1 MNKVACLAALAA
13 FVTCHTFAA
22 SPWRE
27 TMGFSITTN
36 VGYGNEVFVVG
47 NHPDLGSWNPTRAA
61 KLYWTD
67 GNVWTGK
74 VGIKS
79 GETVD
84 YKFVSLPNTP
94 DDVCDPANA
103 NWMPP
108 GEGTHSVTT
117 APAQPDA
124 PYVGKTI
131 YYFSSLTN
139 ITLIYSSAG
148 GDFATAPMNV
158 VGAGRQSG
166 EFLYRVSEI
175 GEAGERIEFVL
186 SGMSGGNTI
195 YDHAPYPGYGSEPDN
210 NYFTTLD
217 AFYLQDGNIFNY
229 RPPATV
235 SPSQIISSNAVST
248 FSPSP
253 SRTMK
258 IYLPRGYTEN
268 TWKRYPVIYMHDG
281 ENTFYPGGVNG
292 SWDAGG
298 TADREIS
305 QGRMRESII
314 VALNSTS
321 QRTREY
327 LPPEDNSG
335 GAGFGD
341 VYGNF
346 LKYDVKAKIDAE
358 FRTLP
363 DRPNTATI
371 GASSGGLIVTYL
383 GWATNVFGLIGPFSP
398 AYLISPNFNQR
409 IANEPKQPLRIFTAT
424 GTAGDPEVRILPDTW
439 PVLDS
444 FLKKGYVSNVDLVS
458 RIGCGQMHN
467 EATWASWLPECFR
480 FLLNIWD
487 EPNRVAQDEHPPVI
501 TWASGGDGP
510 TALVHRTLAG
520 FRYELQLAT
529 NGIAGNWQL
538 LQGSTPEVLPWS
550 SRLWPLTNVP
560 QSARTAFFS
569 QLGEL
574 I

>member
-1 MNKVACLAALAA
+1 MKRVQLLAAVAA
-13 FVTCHTFAA
+13 LFAGSVFAA

-36 VGYGNEVFVVG
+36 VGFGNEVFVVG
-47 NHPDLGSWNPTRAA
+47 NHPDIGDWNPGRAA

-79 GETVD
+79 GATIQ
-84 YKFVSLPNTP
+84 YKFVSLPNSP
-94 DDVCDPANA
+94 ADVCDLENA

-117 APAQPDA
+117 APSQTEA
-124 PYVGKTI
+124 PYTGKTV
-131 YYFSSLTN
+131 YYLTGLTN
-139 ITLIYSSAG
+139 VTLIYSSAG
-148 GDFATAPMNV
+148 GVWTSAPMQK
-158 VGAGRQSG
+158 VGDGRAQG
-166 EFLYRVSEI
+166 ESLYRASGI
-175 GEAGERIEFVL
+175 GEAGESLEFVP
-186 SGMSGGNTI
+186 SGKAGTNTV
-195 YDHAPYPGYGSEPDN
+195 YDHTPYPSDIATDTN

-217 AFYLQDGNIFNY
+217 AFYLQDGNIYNY

-235 SPSQIISSNAVST
+235 SDPLIINSNVTST

-258 IYLPRGYTEN
+258 VYLPRGYAQN

-281 ENTFYPGGVNG
+281 ENAFFPGGTFG
-292 SWDAGG
+292 SWDADL
-298 TADREIS
+298 TATKEIS

-314 VALNSTS
+314 VALNSTG

-327 LPPEDNSG
+327 LPPEDSSG
-335 GAGFGD
+335 GAGFGN

-346 LKYDVKAKIDAE
+346 LKYNVKAKIDAE
-358 FRTLP
+358 FRTLTN
-363 DRPNTATI
+363 RENTATI
-371 GASSGGLIVTYL
+371 GSSSGGLIVTYL

-409 IANEPKQPLRIFTAT
+409 IANEPKQPLRIFTET
-424 GTAGDPEVRILPDTW
+424 GNIGSPEVDILPDTW

-444 FLKKGYVSNVDLVS
+444 FLKKGYVPNVDLVS
-458 RIGCGQMHN
+458 RLGCGQQHN
-467 EATWASWLPECFR
+467 EAAWASWLPECFR
-480 FLLNIWD
+480 FLLSVWD
-487 EPNRVAQDEHPPVI
+487 EPNRVAQEEYPPVVA
-501 TWASGGDGP
+501 WAGGVEGGP

-520 FRYELQLAT
+520 FRYELQVAT
-529 NGIAGNWQL
+529 NGIAGDWQL
-538 LQGSTPEVLPWS
+538 LQNSTPEALPWS

-560 QSARTAFFS
+560 QSAQTTFFRAS
-569 QLGEL
+569 SN
-574 I
+574 